1 MIGEWLAEVDGV
13 NGVRSSFFCD
23 TGGQVIAGSLSPDP
37 GGDVLGNTGR
47 ELAQTVAALSTVVGD
62 VGELDLACDRGRVV
76 VRDLEIGL
84 LGAVCEPGV
93 DIAMLRLML
102 NVAATRL
109 SDDSDLR
116 SRLRHMTT
124 ARDVLDDLD
133 EVSRQLLQALDG
145 MEV

>member
-1 MIGEWLAEVDGV
+1 LIGEWLAEVDGV

-37 GGDVLGNTGR
+37 GGDVLGNTGH

-62 VGELDLACDRGRVV
+62 VGELDLACERARVV

-116 SRLRHMTT
+116 SRLQHMTT